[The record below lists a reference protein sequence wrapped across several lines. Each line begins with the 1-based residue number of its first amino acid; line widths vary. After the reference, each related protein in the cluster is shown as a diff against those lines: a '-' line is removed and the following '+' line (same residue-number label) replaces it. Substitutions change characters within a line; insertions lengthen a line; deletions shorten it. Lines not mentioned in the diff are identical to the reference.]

1 MVKDGD
7 NVFFKTKHGQIIS
20 GVLVRGVVYGK
31 GKKKY
36 RPPADKIFKTKQE
49 ARKSDWNPYTKG
61 SRKDLERK
69 VEIAKSKL
77 PKFTPAEI
85 QEQVIAGHR
94 KFNPVASDLG
104 RSNLDEL
111 LRLGDVSKRIQQA
124 VNKRQA
130 AIKIQSITRGDI
142 QRRRLTT
149 EGWGAIASPTHFG
162 RFGEAGSSERAMWLG
177 RAEEELYRPENI
189 HALRLATREG
199 GYQRYRKAPWEWELG
214 ALPRSPRGRDYRR
227 IPGSVWYEGPYGEM
241 ETGLQDY
248 PACPTDIARAH
259 RGFVRSHKPTL
270 RKLVR
275 AGRREHYSQGRAV
288 GVGGLV
294 GGSRDPNTHRHE
306 EARDWRRGPVEI
318 VD

>member
-7 NVFFKTKHGQIIS
+7 NVFFKTKHGEILS
-20 GVLVRGVVYGK
+20 GVLVKGVVYGK

-85 QEQVIAGHR
+85 QEHVIAGHR

-104 RSNLDEL
+104 RSNLDAL
-111 LRLGDVSKRIQQA
+111 LRLGDVSNRIQKA
-124 VNKRQA
+124 VKKRQA
-130 AIKIQSITRGDI
+130 AIKIQSIARGDI

-149 EGWGAIASPTHFG
+149 EGWEDKLVGEIARGVEPWRYARQG
-162 RFGEAGSSERAMWLG
+162 QWIG
-177 RAEEELYRPENI
+177 RAEEDAGKRARVGDSERGGISPIGRY
-189 HALRLATREG
+189 ARE
-199 GYQRYRKAPWEWELG
+199 PWEWELG
-214 ALPRSPRGRDYRR
+214 ALPRSPRGRGRDR
-227 IPGSVWYEGPYGEM
+227 GWSEGPYGEM
-241 ETGLQDY
+241 DWKDISY
-248 PACPTDIARAH
+248 PACPADIARAH
-259 RGFVRSHKPTL
+259 RGFVKAHRPTL
-270 RKLVR
+270 KKLLRK
-275 AGRREHYSQGRAV
+275 AW
-288 GVGGLV
+288 
-294 GGSRDPNTHRHE
+294 
-306 EARDWRRGPVEI
+306 EARLATGIDELDDVYHTRLQI